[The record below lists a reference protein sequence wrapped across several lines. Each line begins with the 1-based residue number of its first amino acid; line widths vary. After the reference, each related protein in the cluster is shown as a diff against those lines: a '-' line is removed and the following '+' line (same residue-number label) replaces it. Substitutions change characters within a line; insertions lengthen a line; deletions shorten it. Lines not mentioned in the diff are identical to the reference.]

1 MVKAIRVAM
10 RLLRVNVTGKELPKR
25 FTVSTGNGAEVGVA
39 CDKVF
44 EADLVGQC
52 MDGGASGSLTNLPFR
67 PGVHA
72 GEPELA
78 DGPAKKR
85 DGGQPELRAN
95 HGLSRIGWLLIH
107 TLGIPRVVHPLDP
120 HSMSAHTLLHDAVLR
135 AANRQNLG
143 DRSTALH
150 PDNDDSVLTRVHSPL
165 TSTPTQS
172 PPSESP
178 TPSNPS
184 SPTKIKNGRNQSRV
198 GLRQKREAAAKAK
211 LNSRDPLLRLPI
223 DVAVRIFTI
232 VGLGSDGCGGHLDGS
247 TFSAVKDLLNCTS
260 VCQKWRTSSVIN
272 YVWFKLY
279 HQTSYSQSIE
289 EEFQPLTWT
298 RKDSRTNWSDKY
310 KELNQVK
317 PSQPTMD
324 VDVDAQDSG
333 PTAKELREAQ
343 WNIQDNHVMSKN
355 EARTF
360 HKELGGRKG
369 RDKTGKGW
377 GSDRTGWNDH
387 DIYD

>member
-1 MVKAIRVAM
+1 M
-10 RLLRVNVTGKELPKR
+10 
-25 FTVSTGNGAEVGVA
+25 
-39 CDKVF
+39 
-44 EADLVGQC
+44 
-52 MDGGASGSLTNLPFR
+52 
-67 PGVHA
+67 
-72 GEPELA
+72 
-78 DGPAKKR
+78 
-85 DGGQPELRAN
+85 
-95 HGLSRIGWLLIH
+95 LS
-107 TLGIPRVVHPLDP
+107 D
-120 HSMSAHTLLHDAVLR
+120 
-135 AANRQNLG
+135 
-143 DRSTALH
+143 
-150 PDNDDSVLTRVHSPL
+150 
-165 TSTPTQS
+165 
-172 PPSESP
+172 
-178 TPSNPS
+178 
-184 SPTKIKNGRNQSRV
+184 
-198 GLRQKREAAAKAK
+198 
-211 LNSRDPLLRLPI
+211 
-223 DVAVRIFTI
+223 
-232 VGLGSDGCGGHLDGS
+232 
-247 TFSAVKDLLNCTS
+247 
-260 VCQKWRTSSVIN
+260 